1 MSRPPLPGETPTK
14 VVFQGVNPGSPLAR
28 LLYQHYQGEIGQF
41 HSKARQARLMPD
53 QPGGH
58 MHKALPGGG
67 QLRYSY
73 NNGQEVLTVKLEPK
87 VIERIVEEFQT
98 KIPERADPTLA
109 IDILFTNETYTA
121 YDVVKLDR
129 TIIVPGGTNPG
140 DGGFWDVQVLNNI
153 ENALR
158 PWRESSFITNY
169 SEGTVRVEFVYQK
182 APVNWYEDLF
192 PPRLNDKFFFDGPV
206 DQYHVYAWCKFTA
219 GGGFGPPYDDS
230 RVSLLEIGDYQ
241 PGTGPTT
248 YPPRTEYYYAR
259 EVRDLF
265 DVVIP
270 AGAVGDVQPD
280 PKTGDKPYEAEALG
294 RTGNH
299 KDDRLIPCAEMNIT
313 KSCTR
318 EFHLTLGE
326 GSSGGETGPQPAGVE
341 TVDAPK
347 YFYGQG
353 FLARPHKA
361 QIAGMPV
368 EKTVIYLYL
377 ATSNN
382 IHFEDFPGGDPDFEG
397 FKNYIKGNCKVQ
409 VREFGSET
417 PTGVRVDVKT
427 DEYVRR
433 YTTPIANQ
441 SPSRLDTE
449 EVRPSIREGT
459 WVFAAGA
466 NWVDGGNEPAEPD
479 RKDAEGKDMMGKLL
493 AEREIDFSVEF
504 PSPPGEPPAEN
515 VMTLPGME
523 PMESKLYHEPE
534 WPGDIL
540 IGQNTDNP
548 SRMRFLC
555 RIEWTP
561 PEKPYLTGSAKIII
575 AKLPPQQP

>member
-28 LLYQHYQGEIGQF
+28 LLYQTYQGEIGQF
-41 HSKARQARLMPD
+41 HSKARQARLIGD

-73 NNGQEVLTVKLEPK
+73 NNGQEVLTVKLEPR
-87 VIERIVEEFQT
+87 VIERLVEEFRE

-109 IDILFTNETYTA
+109 IDILFKNELYEA
-121 YDVVKLDR
+121 YDVYAVDR

-140 DGGFWDVQVLNNI
+140 DGGSWDVQVLNTI
-153 ENALR
+153 ANALR
-158 PWRESSFITNY
+158 PWRESSFTTNY
-169 SEGTVRVEFVYQK
+169 SEGTIRVEFVYQK

-192 PPRLNDKFFFDGPV
+192 PPRLNDKFFFGGPV

-219 GGGFGPPYDDS
+219 GGYEDS
-230 RVSLLEIGDYQ
+230 RVVLIEIGDYQ

-259 EVRDLF
+259 EVRQMF

-270 AGAVGDVQPD
+270 AGAVGNPQPN
-280 PKTGDKPYEAEALG
+280 PKTNEKPYEAEALG

-299 KDDRLIPCAEMNIT
+299 MDDRLIPCAELPIT
-313 KSCTR
+313 KSCQR
-318 EFHLTLGE
+318 EFKITLGE
-326 GSSGGETGPQPAGVE
+326 PTVGGETGPTPGGVAS
-341 TVDAPK
+341 VDAPD

-353 FLARPHKA
+353 FLARPHKE

-377 ATSNN
+377 ATANN
-382 IHFEDFPGGDPDFEG
+382 RKSDDFPGGAPSYDQ
-397 FKNYIKGNCKVQ
+397 FKNFIRGNCKVQ
-409 VREFGSET
+409 VREFGMET

-427 DEYVRR
+427 DMYRAK

-441 SPSRLDTE
+441 LPTRFDIE
-449 EVRPSIREGT
+449 EVVPSDPVRDGT
-459 WVFAAGA
+459 WVFAAGE
-466 NWVDGGNEPAEPD
+466 NWTDGGNEPAEPD

-493 AEREIDFSVEF
+493 AEREIDFDEEN
-504 PSPPGEPPAEN
+504 PLIDEN
-515 VMTLPGME
+515 VMLLP
-523 PMESKLYHEPE
+523 PVDPWDAKLYVEPE
-534 WPGDIL
+534 WPGTIL
-540 IGQNTDNP
+540 TNQQTIEADG
-548 SRMRFLC
+548 RMAFLC

-561 PEKPYLTGSAKIII
+561 PEKPYLKGSAKIII